1 MLAVALLSSR
11 PKLPNFSCELYRR
24 CTELRLQ
31 TSSIIQ
37 WRSGQQ
43 FLPAQAQSRTG
54 RHTSRFVRLPIMRI
68 KPFRIEEYFAKYEF
82 SAQYLLASSDV
93 ESQTIRDV
101 LDLEPGAHEEFLKQ
115 WCGYT
120 EVSGAPQL
128 REVIAGIYTRT
139 MWLFFRARKKEFLS
153 FTTPW

>member
-1 MLAVALLSSR
+1 
-11 PKLPNFSCELYRR
+11 
-24 CTELRLQ
+24 
-31 TSSIIQ
+31 
-37 WRSGQQ
+37 
-43 FLPAQAQSRTG
+43 
-54 RHTSRFVRLPIMRI
+54 MRI
-68 KPFRIEEYFAKYEF
+68 KPFRIENYFAKYEF

-128 REVIAGIYTRT
+128 REVIAGIYTRI
-139 MWLFFRARKKEFLS
+139 KSDDVVVLS
-153 FTTPW
+153 FVLLGLSPSAVEEPEAQSIRSRWNSSVRNLTGKCTNLIFIVL